1 MLFVVK
7 VEFLIMLRNGLS
19 NNFFKE
25 IPMKQVIRFLLAL
38 LAWAPAVWAEKTL
51 DFTVTDTKGTVH
63 HLQSYLDQGK
73 YVLVEFGYLN

>member
-1 MLFVVK
+1 
-7 VEFLIMLRNGLS
+7 
-19 NNFFKE
+19 
-25 IPMKQVIRFLLAL
+25 MKQVIRFLLAL